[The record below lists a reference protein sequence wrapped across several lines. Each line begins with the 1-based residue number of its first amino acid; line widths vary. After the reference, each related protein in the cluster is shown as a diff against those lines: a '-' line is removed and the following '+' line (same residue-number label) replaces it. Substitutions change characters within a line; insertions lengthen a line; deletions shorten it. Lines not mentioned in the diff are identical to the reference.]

1 MYVLRV
7 KIKTVV
13 NQHNMYV
20 VNQHDMY
27 VVNQHEMYVVNQHD
41 VFVAMGILYKYIR
54 YH

>member
-1 MYVLRV
+1 MYILRV

-13 NQHNMYV
+13 NQHDMYV

-27 VVNQHEMYVVNQHD
+27 VVNQHD
-41 VFVAMGILYKYIR
+41 VYVAMGILYKYIR

>member
-1 MYVLRV
+1 MYILRV

-13 NQHNMYV
+13 NQH
-20 VNQHDMY
+20 D
-27 VVNQHEMYVVNQHD
+27 MYVVNQHD

>member
-1 MYVLRV
+1 MYILRV
-7 KIKTVV
+7 KIKT
-13 NQHNMYV
+13 V